1 MNYANLY
8 QKILNGLNMEGLL
21 ADISAMTAIELKH
34 NHSANRASADF
45 AAELARKAG
54 LDVEIVEFPV
64 DGKSVFQDKFM
75 PYAWECSK
83 GKLTIENIPAAFD
96 DPVIAD
102 YERHPFHVMHGSAG
116 LPEGGKYFKL
126 ISYYDVLKGAD
137 TENTLCMLPPE
148 CHPSGDQLRNALEL
162 GCAGVVSDY
171 LVNRYNS
178 PDGILWANGNTKGK
192 RWHFSCAEPNYVGF
206 CVSPR
211 TGDKLREALRK
222 GLVMVKAECDA
233 RSFEATL
240 PTVTATIKGRSD
252 EEVWLISHLYEP
264 LADDNSSGVC
274 ACIEIAKQLKKLI
287 TAGVIPQ
294 PEHTLRIV
302 FSLEFHGFAAYTDH
316 IRGKKVLGAINMD
329 AMPLRHNEKAMRLFM
344 SPPPLASSGNA
355 LMRETVSKLEH
366 LIPWKIKE
374 FAYGDFQD
382 DQAVSDPMVGVPV
395 LWPMHPGC
403 GRHWHNSSQT
413 IDIIAP
419 ENLAAA
425 VCFVGCWT
433 TAMLSGVSS
442 DGKALGDIY
451 IETLRR
457 LAGNECVP
465 AGKGSR
471 TAVSKADFAGKVNYI
486 VNMLSSELEELGLD
500 DEQKK
505 LAAEAES
512 IIASYKEPAV
522 EAGTAVTTWFDGASS
537 TVVTRLV
544 HGLPYDFCKNP
555 KRKAISSIYT
565 PTGRVLAASDGKKNL
580 QQLIRETEYQL
591 GRLLSEAEIKTI
603 CRELNE
609 LERYGYVAQNVSNRF
624 SKEDFKARIRELG
637 IEKGDLLM
645 VHSALA
651 ALGPSA
657 VTPTDI
663 NDILLEAVGSEGT
676 LMMPAFTGPYIYFEG
691 ATFRDGGYRPAEK
704 NMRANTG
711 SLVNQLMTRPE
722 CVRDRHTTHALAG
735 IGKDAAE
742 LLAKQGPFDPPTGL
756 NSAWHEFA
764 PRKGKILFV
773 GSGVACNTYLHYLET
788 CLDLWYLGCAVI
800 RYRNEKGYLQSAL
813 IEQHLGGCRDF
824 YKGLKCKFNDRAI
837 AKGLEIKYVSLGYAG
852 LHLIDAE
859 QLYKIG
865 SELLK
870 EDPAL
875 LLCDSEKCPFCVNA
889 KARLKA

>member
-8 QKILNGLNMEGLL
+8 QKILGGVNVEKLL
-21 ADISAMTAIELKH
+21 SDISAMQAIELKH
-34 NHSANRASADF
+34 THSANRASAEF
-45 AAELARKAG
+45 AAELARNAG

-64 DGKSVFQDKFM
+64 DGKTVFQDKFM

-83 GKLTIENIPAAFD
+83 ARLTVEQSSVKFD

-102 YERHPFHVMHGSAG
+102 YERHPFHVMHGSPA

-126 ISYYDVLKGAD
+126 ISYNDVVRGAD
-137 TENTLCMLPPE
+137 TKNTLCMLPPE
-148 CHPSGDQLRNALEL
+148 CRSIGDQLRNALEL

-171 LVNRYNS
+171 LKDRYTA
-178 PDGILWANGNTKGK
+178 PDGISWTNGNTMGG
-192 RWHFSCAEPNYVGF
+192 RWHFSCAEPNYLGY

-211 TGDKLREALRK
+211 TGDKLRDALRR
-222 GLVMVKAECDA
+222 GAVLVKAECDG
-233 RSFEATL
+233 RIFESTL
-240 PTVTATIKGRSD
+240 PTVTATIKGRSE

-274 ACIEIAKQLKKLI
+274 ACIEIAKQLKRLI

-302 FSLEFHGFAAYTDH
+302 FSLELHGFAAYTDQFKN
-316 IRGKKVLGAINMD
+316 RKVLGAVNMD
-329 AMPLRHNEKAMRLFM
+329 AMPLRHNEKNMRLFM
-344 SPPPLASSGNA
+344 SPPPLRTAGNA
-355 LMRETVSKLEH
+355 LMRETVAKLANV
-366 LIPWKIKE
+366 LPWTIKE

-382 DQAVSDPMVGVPV
+382 DQSIADPMVGVPV
-395 LWPMHPGC
+395 LWPMYG
-403 GRHWHNSSQT
+403 GNYRHWHNSCQT
-413 IDIIAP
+413 IDIIDP
-419 ENLAAA
+419 ENLLSA
-425 VCFVGCWT
+425 VSFVGCWA

-442 DGKALGDIY
+442 DGRALGELY
-451 IETLRR
+451 LERLRD

-465 AGKGSR
+465 GTGRSAAAKS
-471 TAVSKADFAGKVNYI
+471 DFAGKVNYI
-486 VNMLSSELEELGLD
+486 SAMLSSELEELGLD

-505 LAAEAES
+505 LAAEAEN
-512 IIASYKEPAV
+512 IIAAYQEPEGASDS
-522 EAGTAVTTWFDGASS
+522 AVTTWFDGTACN
-537 TVVTRLV
+537 VITRLLP
-544 HGLPYDFCKNP
+544 GMPYDFCGNP
-555 KRKAISSIYT
+555 KRKAAIASIYS
-565 PTGRVLAASDGKKNL
+565 PTGRVLAAADGKKNL
-580 QQLIRETEYQL
+580 QRLIRETEYQL
-591 GRLLSEAEIKTI
+591 GKLLGEVEIKKL

-609 LERYGYVAQNVSNRF
+609 LERYGYITQKITN
-624 SKEDFKARIRELG
+624 KITKDDFKEAIRKLG

-657 VTPTDI
+657 MVPAEI

-676 LMMPAFTGPYIYFEG
+676 LLMPAFTNPYIYFEG
-691 ATFRDGGYRPAEK
+691 ASFRDSKYRPAEK
-704 NMRANTG
+704 GMPANTG

-722 CVRDRHTTHALAG
+722 CVRDRHTTHAVAG

-742 LLAKQGPFDPPTGL
+742 LLAKQGPFDTPTGF
-756 NSAWHEFA
+756 NSVWHELA

-788 CLDLWYLGCAVI
+788 ALDLWYLGCAVI
-800 RYRNEKGYLQSAL
+800 RYRNDKGEIRSAL

-837 AKGLEIKYVSLGYAG
+837 ERGLKIDFVSLGYAG

-859 QLYKIG
+859 ALYNIG

-875 LLCDSEKCPFCVNA
+875 LLCDSEKCMFCVNA
-889 KARLKA
+889 KERLKA